1 MRKSLQWHVG
11 DVVRKLREERG
22 WTQDELATKAGIGR
36 QAVVKVEH
44 DNAGQRKG
52 NLAKVAKAL
61 GSSEPELYGM
71 VPRRTVI
78 EPPQRGSG
86 SSSVLSS
93 DQHSDRE

>member
-1 MRKSLQWHVG
+1 MRKSVQWHVG

-22 WTQDELATKAGIGR
+22 WTQEELAEKAGIGR

-78 EPPQRGSG
+78 EPQRGP
-86 SSSVLSS
+86 SSSSRLAS